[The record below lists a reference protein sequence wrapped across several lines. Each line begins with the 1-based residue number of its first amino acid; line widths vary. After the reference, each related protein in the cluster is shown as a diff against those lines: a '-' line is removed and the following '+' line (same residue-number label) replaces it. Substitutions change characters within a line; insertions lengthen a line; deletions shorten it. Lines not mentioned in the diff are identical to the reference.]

1 MHWQDHLQS
10 HWLHH
15 RADRESQHGCGNH
28 GPCSS
33 VFRPVSGCWPSI
45 KVGNQHLFHCE
56 QELTCAAVFF
66 LLRNSCFYGLYSQIL
81 IKAKPKGQTLGY
93 LGREDA
99 AVTQEHPQH
108 PCPFSISVQEKES
121 PTCSSCV
128 LLSNLQEKNITT
140 WSWYFTHCIISE
152 KHLDHQR
159 IPHRFFYILPIQSF
173 GFVSSKPCCHG
184 CLNKRWGLYKLCQ
197 TAKQSGRTWL
207 VLFRHPAHLAKW
219 EEQEKN

>member
-15 RADRESQHGCGNH
+15 RADRESQHGCGNQ

-33 VFRPVSGCWPSI
+33 IFRPVSGCWPST

-56 QELTCAAVFF
+56 QELTHAAVLF
-66 LLRNSCFYGLYSQIL
+66 LLGNNCCYRLYSQIL

-99 AVTQEHPQH
+99 AVTPELLQY

-128 LLSNLQEKNITT
+128 LLGNLQEKNIIT
-140 WSWYFTHCIISE
+140 WSWYFSHCIIAE

-159 IPHRFFYILPIQSF
+159 IPHPVFYILPIQSF
-173 GFVSSKPCCHG
+173 GFISSKPRCHG
-184 CLNKRWGLYKLCQ
+184 CLNRPL
-197 TAKQSGRTWL
+197 
-207 VLFRHPAHLAKW
+207 
-219 EEQEKN
+219 